1 MTQTV
6 AFPEEHFRHSI
17 TPGEFQRMSQA
28 GVLPEGVRF
37 ELLEGEI
44 YQMDAMDDP
53 HAGALRWLDE
63 ELREKLRGQMK
74 LAIQVPLVLS
84 NGYGEPEPDLMVLTF
99 ESEVRRK
106 PRVHEVL
113 AVIEISDSS
122 LNKNRRIKQRVY
134 TRAGIP
140 ECWIV
145 NVNDV
150 QLEIYRNPGAEAYK
164 LRQTLERGEL
174 AQFAAFPEVA
184 IQWW

>member
-1 MTQTV
+1 
-6 AFPEEHFRHSI
+6 
-17 TPGEFQRMSQA
+17 MSQA
-28 GVLPEGVRF
+28 GVLAEGVRF

-53 HAGALRWLDE
+53 HAGALNWLDE
-63 ELREKLRGQMK
+63 EIRAK
-74 LAIQVPLVLS
+74 LAGRLQVCVRIPIVFEYTS
-84 NGYGEPEPDLMVLTF
+84 SEPEPDLTLVEFDT
-99 ESEVRRK
+99 EIRRK

-122 LNKNRRIKQRVY
+122 LNKDRGIKQRVY
-134 TRAGIP
+134 ARAGIP
-140 ECWIV
+140 EYWIV